1 MGQKI
6 EVDSVR
12 VVDDSII
19 VSTDRSLTGQDGE
32 GFDSAEEASG
42 GSTFA
47 AELAGRIFAA
57 DDAVRRVFVTSNV
70 TVVAREGG
78 WSDGSTATVK
88 GVIEDFFLFYVA

>member
-32 GFDSAEEASG
+32 GFDSAEEASE

-47 AELAGRIFAA
+47 AELAGRIFSA
-57 DDAVRRVFVTSNV
+57 DDAVTRVFVTSNV
-70 TVVAREGG
+70 AVVAREGG
-78 WSDGSTATVK
+78 WDDASTAAVK
-88 GVIEDFFLFYVA
+88 GVIEDFFLFYAA